1 MSDNAFNFDSQEG
14 FKNRHRHIKSEKKMI
29 NRAALETDLIRGG
42 KKSSS
47 TKESQTVT
55 GVFST
60 LIYDLKA
67 DTIENL

>member
-1 MSDNAFNFDSQEG
+1 
-14 FKNRHRHIKSEKKMI
+14 MI

-60 LIYDLKA
+60 LIYGLKA